1 MAEKIEISLTDF
13 IGFVNKMGNA
23 KLNHVK
29 SIKDRPEYEP
39 YMDFYKPLREAIL
52 KLHKRGQKKEVL
64 DVILEGLTDEKKRR
78 CYPELIAGYKKFLGR
93 KKLEWIKPPKKDW
106 KIGGVT
112 ITVNPEIGL
121 EEKKKNG
128 SSNFYIVKLYFKD
141 DALKKAQADQILTL
155 MEMQLRSKVNEPE
168 IKFAILDIRRSKLH
182 IKQDQELKELPL
194 LKGEA
199 NSFATMWNSL

>member
-1 MAEKIEISLTDF
+1 MAERIEISLTDF

-52 KLHKRGQKKEVL
+52 KLHKKNQKKEVL
-64 DVILEGLTDEKKRR
+64 DTVLEGLTDDKKKR
-78 CYPELIAGYKKFLGR
+78 CYPDLIDGYKKFLGR
-93 KKLEWIKPPKKDW
+93 KKFEWIKPPKKDW
-106 KIGGVT
+106 KIGGIT
-112 ITVNPEIGL
+112 ITINPEIGL

-128 SSNFYIVKLYFKD
+128 SSNFYIIKLYFKE

-168 IKFAILDIRRSKLH
+168 IKFAILDIRRGKLH
-182 IKQDQELKELPL
+182 IKQGQELKELPL

-199 NSFATMWNSL
+199 NSFVTMWNSL

>member
-1 MAEKIEISLTDF
+1 MAERIEISLTDF

-29 SIKDRPEYEP
+29 SIKDRPNYEP

-52 KLHKRGQKKEVL
+52 KLHKKGQKKEVL
-64 DVILEGLTDEKKRR
+64 DTVLEGLTDEKKRR

>member
-52 KLHKRGQKKEVL
+52 KLHKKGQKKEVL
-64 DVILEGLTDEKKRR
+64 DAVLEGLTDEKKRR

>member
-1 MAEKIEISLTDF
+1 MAEKIKISLTDF

-23 KLNHVK
+23 KSNHVK
-29 SIKDRPEYEP
+29 SIKGRADYEP

-52 KLHKRGQKKEVL
+52 KLHKKGQKKSAL
-64 DVILEGLTDEKKRR
+64 DVVLKGLADDKKKK
-78 CYPELIAGYKKFLGR
+78 CYPEVVEGYKKFLGR
-93 KKLEWIKPPKKDW
+93 KNFEWIKPPKKEW
-106 KIGGVT
+106 KIGGLT
-112 ITVNPEIGL
+112 IIANPELGL
-121 EEKKKNG
+121 EEKKKDG
-128 SSNFYIVKLYFKD
+128 TSNFYIIKLYFKE

-194 LKGEA
+194 LQGEA
-199 NSFATMWNSL
+199 ASFVTMWNSL

>member
-1 MAEKIEISLTDF
+1 MAERIEISLTDF

-52 KLHKRGQKKEVL
+52 KLHKKNQKKEVL
-64 DVILEGLTDEKKRR
+64 DTVLEGLTDDKKKR
-78 CYPELIAGYKKFLGR
+78 CYPDLIDGYKKFLGR
-93 KKLEWIKPPKKDW
+93 KKFEWIKPPKKDW
-106 KIGGVT
+106 KIGGIT
-112 ITVNPEIGL
+112 ITINPEIGL

-128 SSNFYIVKLYFKD
+128 SSNFYIIKLYFKE

-182 IKQDQELKELPL
+182 IKQGQELKELPL

>member
-1 MAEKIEISLTDF
+1 MAERIEISLTDF

-29 SIKDRPEYEP
+29 TIKDRPEYEP

-52 KLHKRGQKKEVL
+52 KLHKKNQKKEVL
-64 DVILEGLTDEKKRR
+64 DTVLEGLTDDKKKR
-78 CYPELIAGYKKFLGR
+78 CYPDLIDGYKKFLGR
-93 KKLEWIKPPKKDW
+93 KKFEWIKPPKKDW
-106 KIGGVT
+106 KIGGIT
-112 ITVNPEIGL
+112 ITINPEIGL

-128 SSNFYIVKLYFKD
+128 SSNFYIIKLYFKE

-182 IKQDQELKELPL
+182 IKQGQELKELPL

-199 NSFATMWNSL
+199 NSFVTMWNSL

>member
-1 MAEKIEISLTDF
+1 MAERIEISLTDF

-29 SIKDRPEYEP
+29 SIKDRPNYEP

-52 KLHKRGQKKEVL
+52 KLHKKGQKKEVL
-64 DVILEGLTDEKKRR
+64 DTVLEGLTDEKKRR

-128 SSNFYIVKLYFKD
+128 SSNFYIVKLKISYSC
-141 DALKKAQADQILTL
+141 T
-155 MEMQLRSKVNEPE
+155 
-168 IKFAILDIRRSKLH
+168 
-182 IKQDQELKELPL
+182 
-194 LKGEA
+194 
-199 NSFATMWNSL
+199 

>member
-1 MAEKIEISLTDF
+1 MAERIEISLTDF

-52 KLHKRGQKKEVL
+52 KLHKKNQKKEVL
-64 DVILEGLTDEKKRR
+64 DTVLEGLADDKKKR
-78 CYPELIAGYKKFLGR
+78 CYPDLIDGYKKFLGR
-93 KKLEWIKPPKKDW
+93 KKFEWIKPPKKDW
-106 KIGGVT
+106 KIGGIT
-112 ITVNPEIGL
+112 ITINPEIGL

-128 SSNFYIVKLYFKD
+128 SSNFYIIKLYFKE

-155 MEMQLRSKVNEPE
+155 MEMQLRSKVSEPE

-182 IKQDQELKELPL
+182 IKQGQELKELPL

>member
-29 SIKDRPEYEP
+29 SIKDRPNYEP

-52 KLHKRGQKKEVL
+52 KLHKKGQKKEVL
-64 DVILEGLTDEKKRR
+64 DTVLEGLTDEKKRR

-121 EEKKKNG
+121 EEKKKDG

-168 IKFAILDIRRSKLH
+168 IKFAILDIRRGKLH

>member
-1 MAEKIEISLTDF
+1 MAERIEISLTDF

-29 SIKDRPEYEP
+29 TIKDRPEYEP

-52 KLHKRGQKKEVL
+52 KLHKKNQKKEVL
-64 DVILEGLTDEKKRR
+64 DTVLEGLTDDKKKR
-78 CYPELIAGYKKFLGR
+78 CYPDLIDGYKKFLGR
-93 KKLEWIKPPKKDW
+93 KKFEWIKPPKKDW
-106 KIGGVT
+106 KIGGIT
-112 ITVNPEIGL
+112 ITINPEIGL

-128 SSNFYIVKLYFKD
+128 SSNFYIIKLYFKE

-182 IKQDQELKELPL
+182 IKQGQELKELPL

>member
-29 SIKDRPEYEP
+29 SIKDRPNYEP

-52 KLHKRGQKKEVL
+52 KLHKKGQKKEVL
-64 DVILEGLTDEKKRR
+64 DTVLEGLTDEKKRR

-182 IKQDQELKELPL
+182 IKQDHELKELPL
-194 LKGEA
+194 LIGEA

>member
-121 EEKKKNG
+121 EEKKKSG

>member
-29 SIKDRPEYEP
+29 SIKDRPNYEP

-52 KLHKRGQKKEVL
+52 KLHKKGQKKEVL
-64 DVILEGLTDEKKRR
+64 DTVLEGLTDEKKRR

-121 EEKKKNG
+121 EEKKKDG

-168 IKFAILDIRRSKLH
+168 IKFAILDMRRSKLH